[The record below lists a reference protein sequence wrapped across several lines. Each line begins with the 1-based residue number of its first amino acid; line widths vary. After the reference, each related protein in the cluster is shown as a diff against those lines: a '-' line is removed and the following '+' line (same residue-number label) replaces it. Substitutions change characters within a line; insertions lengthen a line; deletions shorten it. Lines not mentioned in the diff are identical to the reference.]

1 MVDVSKRPLHF
12 LSRIPRPVRV
22 LIGIALSAALW
33 ILVGDRISEFRV
45 TQGSSVA
52 AYALAIISIVMLT
65 GYSGQVSLGHG
76 SFLAVGAYACA
87 LFLVNLHWPI
97 WLSFFVSVLAA
108 AGVGAIVGIAA
119 ARLSGPY
126 LAGTTLAFAVGV
138 PSISGLVNIL
148 GGEQGISW
156 DAVEQY
162 SPPSR
167 YGDPYIFLNK
177 WVYWICGAALILG
190 IALAVNITRS
200 RYGRIWRA
208 VRADESAAAL
218 AGINVARSKI
228 LAFAVSAGFAGFA
241 GAILSVTLSSVAPS
255 TFGLSLSFLI
265 LTGAVI
271 GGIRS
276 IYGAIV
282 GALALVILPMLS
294 DMIASNASESIHT
307 NLPGVI
313 TGVLLVLTVLFNP
326 GGTAAAFNHLAHGLR
341 SKGRRSSH

>member
-1 MVDVSKRPLHF
+1 VVDVSKLSITF
-12 LSRIPRPVRV
+12 LSHIPRPLRALLGITIAAFVWV
-22 LIGIALSAALW
+22 LM
-33 ILVGDRISEFRV
+33 GDRVSEFRV
-45 TQGSSVA
+45 TQGSMIA

-87 LFLVNLHWPI
+87 LFLVNLHWPL
-97 WLSFFVSVLAA
+97 WLSFFIAVIAA
-108 AGVGAIVGIAA
+108 AIVGAIVGMAA

-138 PSISGLVNIL
+138 PSISGLVSIL

-156 DAVEQY
+156 DAAEQY
-162 SPPSR
+162 GPPSR
-167 YGDPYIFLNK
+167 YGDPYMFLNK

-190 IALAVNITRS
+190 IALAVNITKS

-294 DMIASNASESIHT
+294 DIIASNASESIHT

-313 TGVLLVLTVLFNP
+313 TGALLVLTVLFNP
-326 GGTAAAFNHLAHGLR
+326 GGTAAAFNHLVHGLR
-341 SKGRRSSH
+341 SRGPGSSH

>member
-1 MVDVSKRPLHF
+1 MSKLSITF
-12 LSRIPRPVRV
+12 LSHIPRPLRALLGITIAAFVWV
-22 LIGIALSAALW
+22 LM
-33 ILVGDRISEFRV
+33 GDRVSEFRV
-45 TQGSSVA
+45 TQGSMIA

-87 LFLVNLHWPI
+87 LFLVNLHWPL
-97 WLSFFVSVLAA
+97 WLSFFIAVIAA
-108 AGVGAIVGIAA
+108 AIVGAIVGMAA

-138 PSISGLVNIL
+138 PSISGLVSIL

-156 DAVEQY
+156 DAAEQY
-162 SPPSR
+162 GPPSR
-167 YGDPYIFLNK
+167 YGDPYMFLNK

-190 IALAVNITRS
+190 IALAVNITKS

-294 DMIASNASESIHT
+294 DIIASNASESIHT

-313 TGVLLVLTVLFNP
+313 TGALLVLTVLFNP
-326 GGTAAAFNHLAHGLR
+326 GGTAAAFNHLVHGLR
-341 SKGRRSSH
+341 SRGPGSSH

>member
-1 MVDVSKRPLHF
+1 MVDVSKLSITF
-12 LSRIPRPVRV
+12 LSHIPRPLRALLGITIAAFVWV
-22 LIGIALSAALW
+22 LM
-33 ILVGDRISEFRV
+33 GDRVSEFRV
-45 TQGSSVA
+45 TQGSMIA

-87 LFLVNLHWPI
+87 LFLVNLHWPL
-97 WLSFFVSVLAA
+97 WLSFFIAVIAA
-108 AGVGAIVGIAA
+108 AIVGAIVGMAA

-138 PSISGLVNIL
+138 PSISGLVSIL

-156 DAVEQY
+156 DAAEQY
-162 SPPSR
+162 GPPSR
-167 YGDPYIFLNK
+167 YGDPYMFLNK

-190 IALAVNITRS
+190 IALAVNITKS

-294 DMIASNASESIHT
+294 DIIASNASESIHT

-313 TGVLLVLTVLFNP
+313 TGALLVLTVLFNP
-326 GGTAAAFNHLAHGLR
+326 GGTAAAFNHLVHGLR
-341 SKGRRSSH
+341 SRGPGSSH

>member
-1 MVDVSKRPLHF
+1 MTPNC
-12 LSRIPRPVRV
+12 V
-22 LIGIALSAALW
+22 LKIFAA
-33 ILVGDRISEFRV
+33 
-45 TQGSSVA
+45 
-52 AYALAIISIVMLT
+52 SI
-65 GYSGQVSLGHG
+65 
-76 SFLAVGAYACA
+76 
-87 LFLVNLHWPI
+87 
-97 WLSFFVSVLAA
+97 
-108 AGVGAIVGIAA
+108 VGAIVGIAA

-156 DAVEQY
+156 DAAEQY
-162 SPPSR
+162 GPPSR
-167 YGDPYIFLNK
+167 YGDPYMFLNK

-190 IALAVNITRS
+190 IALAVNITKS

>member
-1 MVDVSKRPLHF
+1 MPDMSKRPLLF
-12 LSRIPRPVRV
+12 LSRIPRPGRV
-22 LIGIALSAALW
+22 LIGIAIAAFAWVLM
-33 ILVGDRISEFRV
+33 GDRVSEFRI
-45 TQGSSVA
+45 TQGSMIA

-87 LFLVNLHWPI
+87 LFLVNLHWPL
-97 WLSFFVSVLAA
+97 WLSFFVSVFAA

-138 PSISGLVNIL
+138 PSISGLVSIL

-156 DAVEQY
+156 DAAEQY
-162 SPPSR
+162 APPSR
-167 YGDPYIFLNK
+167 YGDPYVFLNK

-218 AGINVARSKI
+218 AGINVAQSKI

-294 DMIASNASESIHT
+294 DMFASNASESIHT

-313 TGVLLVLTVLFNP
+313 TGALLVLTVLFNP
-326 GGTAAAFNHLAHGLR
+326 GGTAAAFNHLVHGLR
-341 SKGRRSSH
+341 SLGRRSSH